1 MHQVPEDLSRND
13 FQRRC
18 LLSGCD
24 IRVRLVLTLAAILA
38 VVASSSVCFGLTV
51 LVCSLV
57 ALAMVRTSFGALLH
71 RLAGPVMLAVV
82 VLLARTLLTGT
93 TPWAEFDLGVCRL
106 TATREGFWAG
116 ALVASRILG
125 SLGLVTLL
133 CRNASMQELS
143 AALRWARLPHAWI
156 EIALLMY
163 RYLHVFSSQAACVV
177 SAQRVRLGYRNLR
190 RSLESVGSAAGIVL
204 LRSLDQ
210 AQKSHE
216 AMVARGYRG
225 AFPLPVLPPLSRSEA
240 TVACAGV
247 AAIALVFALAERW
260 CP

>member
-18 LLSGCD
+18 VLSSCD
-24 IRVRLVLTLAAILA
+24 IRVRLILTLAAILA

-57 ALAMVRTSFGALLH
+57 ALGMVRTSFGEILY
-71 RLAGPVMLAVV
+71 RLAGPVAIASV
-82 VLLARTLLTGT
+82 VLIARAFLTGT

-116 ALVASRILG
+116 ALIASRILG
-125 SLGLVTLL
+125 SLSLVALL
-133 CRNASMQELS
+133 CRNASMRELS

-156 EIALLMY
+156 EISLLMY

-190 RSLESVGSAAGIVL
+190 RSRASI
-204 LRSLDQ
+204 R
-210 AQKSHE
+210 
-216 AMVARGYRG
+216 
-225 AFPLPVLPPLSRSEA
+225 PTSR
-240 TVACAGV
+240 T
-247 AAIALVFALAERW
+247 RR
-260 CP
+260 